1 MRNVGSLNLV
11 IFQYPL
17 IIAATTNDDAPLT
30 GFQVFEGDTMLE
42 LEDDGITTKKAFNF
56 DVTIPLIKVKK
67 TGYTDADTAEYTI
80 IDGDNTITANLP
92 IKMVIRPI
100 TICVMY
106 VLQTL

>member
-1 MRNVGSLNLV
+1 MGSLNLV

-67 TGYTDADTAEYTI
+67 TGYTDADTTAYTI
-80 IDGDNTITANLP
+80 IDSVNTIAANMP
-92 IKMVIRPI
+92 IKKVIKSI
-100 TICVMY
+100 LDC
-106 VLQTL
+106 